1 MRMKKM
7 ISAILSF
14 VMVFTLFGGAMTTS
28 AATVKLDSEL
38 TAAKKLGFLSTSQE
52 KRINKTATQTE
63 VTKMITTAVKKRY
76 GKTGKFLADR
86 KKAAGSSAATRH
98 YFASTLYF
106 AMYEQTNSPKYSGYN
121 VDYMEMATAGIN
133 EKVMADAEVMGV
145 RKDGSIGTLSLFD
158 ECADIEN
165 IHGNEKIA
173 KKYKYMVDYGS
184 DSSMVYV
191 CALYDRVTG
200 LPVMSLDSKNRFL
213 PQKKMTVGDA
223 ARATLRFYRS
233 LEGKENYVKLSKA
246 GTYNKKI
253 ITDKLL
259 NKKSPL
265 PEASNQK
272 LPVWRGI
279 LNGTMG
285 FVKYQALGGRADK
298 VIREG
303 DIKAAA
309 DTGFNHMSIMISF
322 PWLQGLHQKDGYVDK
337 TRLEELDRVIALCM
351 KYDMHVTFTNSET
364 PGISMWG
371 EDEHEKGAENLAK
384 PGMAKTYAGYWGML
398 AKRYKGIDNKY
409 LAFNLMVEPEFTSE
423 EQYEKLLG
431 PSVEAIFAVDK
442 SRVVIADIHSWGLTG
457 EAMAKMG
464 VALSHHHYEPR
475 NFCALDETDYEQDK
489 DYLHSVKW
497 EQTAKDTFDLHSDGD
512 ENIASLND
520 VRKTAEKYGVG
531 FMVGEFGIFG
541 GGQLS
546 KYRYSD
552 ETISAYY
559 TSMVKTFEEEGI
571 GWGGGSMDGQWGILS
586 SYPCV
591 EGAKYVKLKNSNN
604 YYDKTLGAIFKK
616 INGV

>member
-1 MRMKKM
+1 MRLKKFL
-7 ISAILSF
+7 SAILSF

-38 TAAKKLGFLSTSQE
+38 TAAKKLGFLSASQA

-76 GKTGKFLADR
+76 GKTGKFLVDR

-106 AMYEQTNSPKYSGYN
+106 AMYQQILSPKYPGYE
-121 VDYMEMATAGIN
+121 DYMLMATA
-133 EKVMADAEVMGV
+133 EMSDKVMADAEIMGV
-145 RKDGSIGTLSLFD
+145 RKDGSIGTLNIFED
-158 ECADIEN
+158 CADLESIQ
-165 IHGNEKIA
+165 GNDKIA

-184 DSSMVYV
+184 DTSMVYV

-259 NKKSPL
+259 NKKSSL

-285 FVKYQALGGRADK
+285 YVKYQALGGRADK

-351 KYDMHVTFTNSET
+351 KYDMHVTLENCET

-371 EDEHEKGAENLAK
+371 DDEHEKGTENLAK

-398 AKRYKGIDNKY
+398 AKRYKSIDNKY
-409 LAFNLMVEPEFTSE
+409 LAFNLMVEPGFTSE

-431 PSVEAIFAVDK
+431 PSVDAIFAVDK
-442 SRVVIADIHSWGLTG
+442 SRVVIADIHNWGLTG
-457 EAMAKMG
+457 EAMAKRG

-475 NFCALDETDYEQDK
+475 DFCVLEGTDYEQDK

-497 EQTAKDTFDLHSDGD
+497 EYTAKDTFDLHAYGD

-559 TSMVKTFEEEGI
+559 TSMIEAFEEEGI
-571 GWGGGSMDGQWGILS
+571 GWVGGSMDSQWGIMI